1 MKPFDPR
8 LVREH
13 PQARPAVLLLG
24 GVGVLSGVATVV
36 QVFAVA
42 RLVTRL
48 VDGGGILG
56 PLGWAMGAFAARA
69 VLSALTEWYA
79 ARAGAAVSTSLR
91 AALLASWLRRGADER
106 PEPTTALTLATQG
119 TSAVEPYV
127 AKYLPTLVQAAVLP
141 PLVVACMFAV
151 DWVSGLIALLTL
163 PLLPFF
169 AALIGATTRDETA
182 KRWDTLSRLSG
193 HFLDVVRG
201 LPTLVGYGRAERQ
214 LSTIG
219 TVSEKHRAATMRTL
233 RLAFMSSAALELLAT
248 LSVAIVAVAVGLRLA
263 HGHME
268 LLPGLTA
275 ILLAPE
281 AYWPIRRVGAEFHN
295 AADGAEAL
303 TTVLDELAA
312 TPPSSRSAAAARPDD
327 VENTGFNAKEPGVA
341 SNRADSTQRGTGTRS
356 DRAADL
362 GPSVSVADVSYAYP
376 GASGPALEGFSA
388 DFAPGLTAVTGPSG
402 AGKTTLLD
410 LIAGLR
416 VPSTGTVYRPAG
428 RVHVVTQT
436 PFVAAASLADNL
448 RLGDGRDATDDQLWA
463 ALERVGLRELVASR
477 PDGLGMP
484 LGDGGFGLS
493 AGQRARLALAR
504 AILADPAVLLLDEP
518 TAHLDPASAELAH
531 GIIRDL
537 AADRTVIAVTH
548 RSELVDAADA
558 VVTVPA
564 RKAVTA

>member
-13 PQARPAVLLLG
+13 PKARPAVLLLG
-24 GVGVLSGVATVV
+24 GLGVLSGIATVV

-48 VDGGGILG
+48 VDGGGIAG
-56 PLGWAMGAFAARA
+56 PLSWALGAFAARA
-69 VLSALTEWYA
+69 ALSALTEWYA

-106 PEPTTALTLATQG
+106 PERTTALTLATQG

-151 DWVSGLIALLTL
+151 DWVSGLIAVLTL

-182 KRWDTLSRLSG
+182 KRWETLSRLSG

-201 LPTLVGYGRAERQ
+201 LPTLVGYGRAEKQ

-219 TVSEKHRAATMRTL
+219 TVSEKHRVATMRTL

-312 TPPSSRSAAAARPDD
+312 TPPDHVDLAQLTPKSAPEGVSRDKSTSP
-327 VENTGFNAKEPGVA
+327 EPG
-341 SNRADSTQRGTGTRS
+341 
-356 DRAADL
+356 
-362 GPSVSVADVSYAYP
+362 SVSVADVSYAYP

-388 DFAPGLTAVTGPSG
+388 DFTSGLTAVTGPSG

-416 VPSTGTVYRPAG
+416 VPSTGTVSRPSG
-428 RVHVVTQT
+428 RVHLVTQT
-436 PFVAAASLADNL
+436 PFIAAASVADNL

-463 ALERVGLRELVASR
+463 ALDRVGLRELVASR
-477 PDGLGMP
+477 PERLGMP

-504 AILADPAVLLLDEP
+504 AILADPDVLLLDEP
-518 TAHLDPASAELAH
+518 TAHLDPASAGLAH
-531 GIIRDL
+531 DIIREL